1 MQKNELNKGN
11 LLFLLLI
18 LLSNSL
24 LSQEKIITGK
34 VLDSITLT
42 PLPFVHIY
50 YLDSNI
56 GTITDINGNFTIK
69 LEDDKK
75 NLVFSF
81 VGYKKDTLSVDS
93 IKKTNIIKLAPIQ
106 YLLKE
111 VVITPGPNLANRI
124 IELAIANKEKNNPL
138 NYNNFSCTAY
148 RRFVIT
154 TSIDSIKNNNRLEDS
169 IKDEYINF
177 FERYHFFL
185 TESVSEIIYKY
196 PDDWHE
202 KVIDTKISGIDDPTI
217 SVLFNQLTPFS
228 FYSKTINIGDKHYLN
243 PINAN
248 STKYY
253 YFSLKDTIYDGRDT
267 IFVIHYQPYKNK
279 NFEAIEGL
287 LYISSNR
294 WAIKSVTATPYEN
307 TPGLLMNITQNY
319 ELIDSLWF
327 PKELKTEIWFTGFR
341 IGGSPLFANGETF
354 LYDININK
362 PDFKKS
368 FNLFDTEVDLK
379 SINKNDLLSLYRNTK
394 DSQIDKNTYDLL
406 DSIAKNS
413 NFNKLMN
420 ITTSLMNGFIPLSIF
435 NLPLSDILQYNV
447 FENWRLGL
455 GFVTNDKLSE
465 RFILD
470 CSMGYGLGDK
480 KWKYSIAG
488 IAYPLK
494 NFRWDIRLGYKFD
507 INRLGQVTFQE
518 QQLNLTAPENF
529 WIYYLNKAE
538 YLKSV
543 FLTSNYFLNKKLL
556 LSINFNKNQ
565 LSFYPDYYYG
575 WKENNVFIFTD
586 KYDYHAV
593 ELKLQWCGQTK
604 RIKTPISI
612 VSFNDIEAKNIYGY
626 YRFTIDNTK
635 KATHLFA
642 LKFQW
647 LKKMN
652 FSGRIGLDVEIGTI
666 WGDPPISLTYSP
678 ISKYEFFAVS
688 SPYTFQILTPN
699 SFFASSFA
707 TAHLC
712 YYSNKLRISRY
723 SNPYF
728 VPHLSFHIGNLNKEI
743 QKHYNNPIPVAD
755 KGYWELGLNISN
767 ILQTPF
773 YSIGIGAAYKLGAY
787 KEKNWKNNTTI
798 LLVLDYPF

>member
-111 VVITPGPNLANRI
+111 VVITPGPNPANRI

-248 STKYY
+248 
-253 YFSLKDTIYDGRDT
+253 
-267 IFVIHYQPYKNK
+267 
-279 NFEAIEGL
+279 
-287 LYISSNR
+287 
-294 WAIKSVTATPYEN
+294 
-307 TPGLLMNITQNY
+307 
-319 ELIDSLWF
+319 
-327 PKELKTEIWFTGFR
+327 
-341 IGGSPLFANGETF
+341 
-354 LYDININK
+354 
-362 PDFKKS
+362 
-368 FNLFDTEVDLK
+368 
-379 SINKNDLLSLYRNTK
+379 
-394 DSQIDKNTYDLL
+394 
-406 DSIAKNS
+406 
-413 NFNKLMN
+413 
-420 ITTSLMNGFIPLSIF
+420 
-435 NLPLSDILQYNV
+435 
-447 FENWRLGL
+447 
-455 GFVTNDKLSE
+455 
-465 RFILD
+465 
-470 CSMGYGLGDK
+470 
-480 KWKYSIAG
+480 
-488 IAYPLK
+488 
-494 NFRWDIRLGYKFD
+494 
-507 INRLGQVTFQE
+507 
-518 QQLNLTAPENF
+518 
-529 WIYYLNKAE
+529 
-538 YLKSV
+538 
-543 FLTSNYFLNKKLL
+543 
-556 LSINFNKNQ
+556 
-565 LSFYPDYYYG
+565 
-575 WKENNVFIFTD
+575 
-586 KYDYHAV
+586 
-593 ELKLQWCGQTK
+593 
-604 RIKTPISI
+604 
-612 VSFNDIEAKNIYGY
+612 
-626 YRFTIDNTK
+626 
-635 KATHLFA
+635 
-642 LKFQW
+642 
-647 LKKMN
+647 
-652 FSGRIGLDVEIGTI
+652 
-666 WGDPPISLTYSP
+666 
-678 ISKYEFFAVS
+678 
-688 SPYTFQILTPN
+688 
-699 SFFASSFA
+699 
-707 TAHLC
+707 
-712 YYSNKLRISRY
+712 RY
-723 SNPYF
+723 
-728 VPHLSFHIGNLNKEI
+728 
-743 QKHYNNPIPVAD
+743 
-755 KGYWELGLNISN
+755 
-767 ILQTPF
+767 
-773 YSIGIGAAYKLGAY
+773 
-787 KEKNWKNNTTI
+787 
-798 LLVLDYPF
+798 